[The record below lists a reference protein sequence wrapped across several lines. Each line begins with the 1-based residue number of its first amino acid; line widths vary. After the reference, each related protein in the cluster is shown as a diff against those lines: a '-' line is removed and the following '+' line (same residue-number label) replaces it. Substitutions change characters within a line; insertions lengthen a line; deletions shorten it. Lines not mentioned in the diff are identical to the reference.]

1 MRSIIKTDTTKGGEL
16 VSEFLAI
23 AIVIVA
29 YGYIIF
35 GKKYKAPIVF
45 GLALLVSALRLVE
58 GLEVEN
64 ISHVVDFNTL
74 GLLAG
79 MTVIVEFLK
88 KTGFFQYLAIKI
100 VKKGGRRFFLTI
112 FGLMVLVAVS
122 SAFLDNL
129 VTIILI
135 SPMIFLISDSL
146 GFNPIPFMMLT
157 IIIDNI
163 GGMSTLIGSPLNL
176 VLGSVSGL
184 GFNDFIKNLGII
196 TIISFFITMF
206 LFKKYTKIDKKTEEN
221 LEKLSE
227 IDESRA
233 ITDKKSLKFTL
244 TIFLIVLSLFG
255 LHQVVEVDLSIIALL
270 GAILVILYHKKEFND
285 ISNEIDWDTLFFYAG
300 LYILSYALEEV
311 GITNLLAQVFLPL
324 QNHQF
329 LSVFA
334 IFAFVSLSIPWLSA
348 VPGTLI
354 IAPVIK
360 ILISSGFSSSFWWVY
375 AISANLAT
383 NLTPL
388 GAVQNIVGVNLLS
401 KQIGREFS
409 FVEYIKWSFKP
420 YLLTSLAGLAYAIIK
435 VYYFGG

>member
-1 MRSIIKTDTTKGGEL
+1 MEKVFALS
-16 VSEFLAI
+16 
-23 AIVIVA
+23 IVIIA

-45 GLALLVSALRLVE
+45 GLAILVSALKLIE
-58 GLEVEN
+58 GLEPEN
-64 ISHVVDFNTL
+64 ISRVVDFNTL

-88 KTGFFQYLAIKI
+88 KTGLFQFLAIRVVKI
-100 VKKGGRRFFLTI
+100 GGKRFFLTI
-112 FGLMVLVAVS
+112 TGLMILVAVS

-135 SPMIFLISDSL
+135 APMIFLITDSL
-146 GFNPIPFMMLT
+146 GLNPIPFLMLT
-157 IIIDNI
+157 IFIDNI

-184 GFNDFIKNLGII
+184 GFNDFIKNMGLI
-196 TIISFFITMF
+196 TIISFAITML
-206 LFKKYTKIDKKTEEN
+206 LFKKYTVVDKDVEEK
-221 LEKLSE
+221 LEKLSD
-227 IDESRA
+227 IDETMA
-233 ITDKKSLKFTL
+233 ITDKKSLRFTL
-244 TIFLIVLSLFG
+244 LVFLIVLSLFG
-255 LHQVVEVDLSIIALL
+255 LHQVVEVDLSFVALL
-270 GAILVILYHKKEFND
+270 GAVAVILFHKKNFND

-311 GITNLLAQVFLPL
+311 GITRLLANMFLPL
-324 QNHQF
+324 SGHLF
-329 LSVFA
+329 YSLLA
-334 IFAFVSLSIPWLSA
+334 IFAFTSIAIPWLSA

-360 ILISSGFSSSFWWVY
+360 ILVNAGFSPSFWWIY
-375 AISANLAT
+375 AVSANLAT

-409 FVEYIKWSFKP
+409 FGEYIKWAFKP
-420 YLLTSLAGLAYAIIK
+420 YLLTSLVGFTFVMVKLYI
-435 VYYFGG
+435 GG

>member
-1 MRSIIKTDTTKGGEL
+1 MDK
-16 VSEFLAI
+16 VF
-23 AIVIVA
+23 AIVVVAIA

-45 GLALLVSALRLVE
+45 GLAILVAAFRLVE
-58 GLEVEN
+58 GLEPSD
-64 ISHVVDFNTL
+64 ISKVVDFNTL

-88 KTGFFQYLAIKI
+88 KTGFFQFLAIRI
-100 VKKGGRRFFLTI
+100 VKIGGKRFFLTI
-112 FGLMVLVAVS
+112 AGLMVLVAIS

-135 SPMIFLISDSL
+135 APMIFLITDSL
-146 GFNPIPFMMLT
+146 GLNPIPFLMLT
-157 IIIDNI
+157 IFIDNI

-184 GFNDFIKNLGII
+184 GFNDFLKNMWLI
-196 TIISFFITMF
+196 TIISFIITLF
-206 LFKKYTKIDKKTEEN
+206 LFKKYTIVNKDVEEK

-233 ITDKKSLKFTL
+233 ITNKKSLKFTL
-244 TIFLIVLSLFG
+244 AVFFVVLSLFG
-255 LHQVVEVDLSIIALL
+255 LHQVIEVDLSFVALL
-270 GAILVILYHKKEFND
+270 GAIVVMLFHKKEFND
-285 ISNEIDWDTLFFYAG
+285 ISSEIDWDTLFFYAG

-311 GITNLLAQVFLPL
+311 GITSLLANLFLPL
-324 QNHQF
+324 SGRLF
-329 LSVFA
+329 FSILA
-334 IFAFVSLSIPWLSA
+334 IFAFTSFSIPWLSA

-360 ILISSGFSSSFWWVY
+360 ILVNAGFSSTFWWVY
-375 AISANLAT
+375 AVSANLAT

-401 KQIGREFS
+401 KQIGRNFS
-409 FVEYIKWSFKP
+409 FGEYMKWAFKP
-420 YLLTSLAGLAYAIIK
+420 FLATSLAGFVFVIAKL
-435 VYYFGG
+435 YFGG